1 MVGGKLIDYV
11 DRYSSRVAVGIKQ
24 VNLYYWIILQIN
36 YELWAQQDNL
46 IRRIKK
52 LLIIII
58 ITTFGG

>member
-1 MVGGKLIDYV
+1 M
-11 DRYSSRVAVGIKQ
+11 GIKQ
-24 VNLYYWIILQIN
+24 VNLCYLIILQIN
-36 YELWAQQDNL
+36 YELCAQQDNL